1 MKNITHCLCL
11 VLVAAF
17 GLSAAAAQK
26 PNIVFILADDMGSYD
41 VGWRGSEIKTPNLD
55 RLCAQGTKLENFYVQ
70 PVCSPTRSS
79 LMTGRYPMRYGM
91 QVGVIRPWAKFGL
104 PLEERT
110 LPQALREAGYS
121 TAMCGKWHLG
131 SFDKAYWPNARGFDY
146 WYGHLMGALDYFTH
160 IRDGKLDWYRN
171 GEPNHDK
178 GYSTFLVGEEAAKA
192 IRDQPKDK
200 PLFLYVPFNAVH
212 DPLEAPPEYVNKYP
226 QFTGKRK
233 TYAGMVTAM
242 DDMVGKIVAAV
253 DESGQ
258 RANTLFVFASDNG
271 GPAPH
276 RVTSNGPLR
285 GGKFTVYEGGVHTC
299 AFATWDGHI
308 KAGSTV
314 NALMHIVDWY
324 PTLLKLG
331 GASLKQ
337 KLPLDG
343 KDMWASITK
352 GKPSPRTEVLCNAAP
367 ATGGIRV
374 GDWKLVINGDK
385 RDTDEESPRAKGKK
399 KGDAAAE
406 KLELFNLVDDPY
418 EKTNLAESNPKKLQE
433 LMKRYQSYAS
443 VAVTPSNQTPE
454 AGKAPAGQ

>member
-1 MKNITHCLCL
+1 M
-11 VLVAAF
+11 AF
-17 GLSAAAAQK
+17 GLCANAALK

-41 VGWRGSEIKTPNLD
+41 VGWRGSKIKTPNLD
-55 RLCAQGTKLENFYVQ
+55 RLCAQGAKLENFYVQ

-91 QVGVIRPWAKFGL
+91 QVGVIRPWAKYGL
-104 PLEERT
+104 SLEERT

-131 SFDKAYWPNARGFDY
+131 SFEKAYWPNARGFDY

-171 GEPNHDK
+171 GELNHDE
-178 GYSTFLVGEEAAKA
+178 GYSTFLVGEDAAKV
-192 IRDQPKDK
+192 IRNQPKDK

-212 DPLEAPPEYVNKYP
+212 DPLEVPAEYSKQYSAM
-226 QFTGKRK
+226 GGSRK
-233 TYAGMVTAM
+233 TYAGMVTAL

-258 RANTLFVFASDNG
+258 RQNTLFIFASDNG

-276 RVTSNGPLR
+276 RITSNGPLR
-285 GGKFTVYEGGVHTC
+285 GGKFTLYEGGVHTC
-299 AFATWDGHI
+299 AFATWDGKI
-308 KAGSTV
+308 KPGSSV
-314 NALMHIVDWY
+314 NALMHMVDWY

-331 GASLKQ
+331 GASLTQ

-343 KDMWASITK
+343 TDMWPSITE
-352 GKPSPRTEVLCNAAP
+352 GKPSPRTEVLCNASP
-367 ATGGIRV
+367 STGGIRV

-385 RDTDEESPRAKGKK
+385 RDTDEEAPVTRGKTK
-399 KGDAAAE
+399 PEHPAD
-406 KLELFNLVDDPY
+406 KLELFNLADDPS
-418 EKTNLAESNPKKLQE
+418 EKTNLAESNPKKVKE
-433 LMKRYQSYAS
+433 LLKRYNSYAS
-443 VAVTPSNQTPE
+443 QAVVPKNEKT
-454 AGKAPAGQ
+454 AGAPAAVSRKSPVGRLGK